1 MDVRVF
7 SKGVS
12 DTIREGIPSILITV
26 CVAAV
31 IMLGLLQT
39 EASGRAEGRRLLEE
53 GITNAVVR
61 HYAIEGS
68 YPGSIS
74 FVEDSYGIHIDRTRY
89 AVFYRVLAPN
99 IMPDITVVELK

>member
-7 SKGVS
+7 SKGAL
-12 DTIREGIPSILITV
+12 DTLVEGLPSILLTV
-26 CVAAV
+26 CIAAV
-31 IMLGLLQT
+31 IMLGLWQT
-39 EASGRAEGRRLLEE
+39 EISGRAEGRRLLEE
-53 GITNAVVR
+53 SLTDAVVR

-99 IMPDITVVELK
+99 LMPGITVVELA